1 MDLINPG
8 NPIPELTPK
17 PVTGLSPEKPYT
29 ACLIE
34 GYEAAEIIRY
44 ETLYKTVPD
53 GGNDRYNVKVDCDDY
68 NYCVTHGMV
77 CPGYM
82 YVDEEFIRLGRS
94 YVRAPYCGFCGEI
107 KRNRKDRYSIVPDNP
122 DREPL
127 GLFARFIAFL
137 KSLIRKMSGNQ

>member
-1 MDLINPG
+1 MGPINPG
-8 NPIPELTPK
+8 EPTPELRPK
-17 PVTGLSPEKPYT
+17 GVTGIDPSMPYT

-53 GGNDRYNVKVDCDDY
+53 GGNDRYNVKVDCEDY
-68 NYCVTHGMV
+68 GYCIEHGMV

-107 KRNRKDRYSIVPDNP
+107 KRNRKDQYSIAPDNP
-122 DREPL
+122 NRKPL
-127 GLFARFIAFL
+127 GLLARFIAFL
-137 KSLIRKMSGNQ
+137 KSLIRKLTDAS